1 MLFLSSGI
9 GLLVS
14 NNVKTYGKLHYN
26 DDRMLTLIASLANVA
41 NGGTRYII
49 YKKKS

>member
-14 NNVKTYGKLHYN
+14 NNFKTYGKFYFN
-26 DDRMLTLIASLANVA
+26 DDRMLTLIGSLGNVA
-41 NGGTRYII
+41 NGGTR
-49 YKKKS
+49 